1 MKLRKLHIYVW
12 ACLLF
17 SASGFSQVVTPSK
30 ENDDNDN
37 DQNQNIEL
45 LSEQNQDENADYTS
59 LIESLKQYQSHP
71 INLNRATKDEL
82 MDLGLLTE
90 IQISALLRHREK
102 NGNLLTIYEL
112 QGIDGF
118 DVRTIKAI
126 LPYVK
131 VTDNFDSAHF
141 TFAEML
147 KSGNTEITTRFQRIL
162 EHQAGYNEFN
172 DSLLKASPSK
182 YYLGDAN
189 RVFTRVRFRYSN
201 NVSLGFIGEKDAGET
216 FKKIDSLNK
225 RAGFDFYS
233 FHLFLR
239 NIRFVKS
246 LAIGDYQASF
256 GQGLVMW
263 RGFGF
268 GKSVSV
274 ANMKRNAPGFRP
286 YSSVD
291 ENRFMRGAATT
302 LKFGKIETSVFFSS
316 KKIDANVILVDSTVS
331 GALDAEEVSSI
342 IVSGTHRTIGEIK
355 DKDLI
360 QETIFGGNITY
371 KTNKLLIGATAQ
383 RFMISKPIQ
392 VKSELY
398 NQYDFSGTANTNAGI
413 DFSYVL
419 RNINFYG
426 EGAISQNGGKAMTVG
441 AIMALD
447 PKFTMVASYR
457 NFDKKYQNL
466 VALAIS
472 ENTLP
477 QNEQGLYV
485 GIEAKL
491 SKGFT
496 LTSFYDQYKFPWL
509 NYKASRPT
517 SGTDFFGQLN
527 WTPNKKTDMYF
538 RYRKR
543 TREQDASSTN
553 NTFDFPVALNQENFR
568 YNVSFQLLPYLKI
581 RSRIEYV
588 IYNKQFSNRE
598 MGSMMFQDVV
608 FKKMGSPFEITARYG
623 LFDTD
628 SYNSRIYSFENDVL
642 YSFSIPAL
650 YDKGSRA
657 YLMVDYTI
665 NKHIEVWAR
674 VAQTFYSNKNT
685 QNEGSATEIKA
696 PSKTELKLQ
705 VRLKF

>member
-1 MKLRKLHIYVW
+1 MKLKKLHIYLVV
-12 ACLLF
+12 CLLLT
-17 SASGFSQVVTPSK
+17 ASGFSQVVAPGK

-37 DQNQNIEL
+37 QQNQNIEL

-59 LIESLKQYQSHP
+59 LIEGLKQYQSHP
-71 INLNRATKDEL
+71 INLNKTTKDEL

-90 IQISALLRHREK
+90 IQISALLSHRKK

-118 DVRTIKAI
+118 DIRTIKSI

-131 VTDNFDSAHF
+131 VTDNFESAHF

-147 KSGNTEITTRFQRIL
+147 KSGNTEITTRFQRVL
-162 EHQAGYNEFN
+162 EQQAGYNEYN

-189 RVFTRVRFRYSN
+189 RIFTRVRFRYSN

-291 ENRFMRGAATT
+291 ENRFMRGAAASIK
-302 LKFGKIETSVFFSS
+302 LGKIETSVFFSS
-316 KKIDANVILVDSTVS
+316 KKIDANVTLVDSTIS

-360 QETIFGGNITY
+360 QETIFGGNLTY

-383 RFMISKPIQ
+383 RFMLSKPIQ
-392 VKSELY
+392 VRSELY
-398 NQYDFSGTANTNAGI
+398 NKYDFSGTANTNAGI

-426 EGAISQNGGKAMTVG
+426 EGAISQNGGKAATVG

-447 PKFTMVASYR
+447 PKFTMVVSYR

-491 SKGFT
+491 PKGFT

-527 WTPNKKTDMYF
+527 WTPNKKTDMHF

-543 TREQDASSTN
+543 TREQDASST

-581 RSRIEYV
+581 RSRIEHV
-588 IYNKQFSNRE
+588 VYNKQFSNKE
-598 MGSMMFQDVV
+598 SGTMMFQDVV

-674 VAQTFYSNKNT
+674 IAQTFYSNRNI
-685 QNEGSATEIKA
+685 QNEGSATEINA
-696 PSKTELKLQ
+696 PTKTELKLQ

>member
-1 MKLRKLHIYVW
+1 M
-12 ACLLF
+12 CLLF
-17 SASGFSQVVTPSK
+17 KASGFSQVLTPVK
-30 ENDDNDN
+30 DNDDNDN
-37 DQNQNIEL
+37 QQNQNIEL

-59 LIESLKQYQSHP
+59 LIEGLKQYQSHP
-71 INLNRATKDEL
+71 INLNKTTKDEL

-90 IQISALLRHREK
+90 IQISALLSHRKK

-118 DVRTIKAI
+118 DIRTIKSI

-131 VTDNFDSAHF
+131 VTDNFESAHF
-141 TFAEML
+141 TFEEML
-147 KSGNTEITTRFQRIL
+147 KSGNTEMTTRFQRVL
-162 EHQAGYNEFN
+162 ENQAGYNEYS
-172 DSLLKASPSK
+172 DSLLKASPSN

-189 RVFTRVRFRYSN
+189 RIFTRVRFRYSN

-302 LKFGKIETSVFFSS
+302 IKLGKIETSVFFSS
-316 KKIDANVILVDSTVS
+316 KKIDANVTLVDSTIS

-360 QETIFGGNITY
+360 QETIFGGNVTY

-383 RFMISKPIQ
+383 RFMLSKPIQ
-392 VKSELY
+392 ARSELY
-398 NQYDFSGTANTNAGI
+398 NKYDFSGTANTNAGI

-426 EGAISQNGGKAMTVG
+426 EGAISQNGGKAATVG

-447 PKFTMVASYR
+447 PKFTMVVSYR

-491 SKGFT
+491 PKGFT

-517 SGTDFFGQLN
+517 NGTDFFGQLN
-527 WTPNKKTDMYF
+527 WTPNKKTDMFF

-543 TREQDASSTN
+543 TREQDASST

-581 RSRIEYV
+581 RSRIEHV
-588 IYNKQFSNRE
+588 VYNKQFSNKE
-598 MGSMMFQDVV
+598 SGTMMFQDVV

-674 VAQTFYSNKNT
+674 IAQTFYSNRNI
-685 QNEGSATEIKA
+685 QNEGSATEINA
-696 PSKTELKLQ
+696 PTKTELKLQ